1 MSMREY
7 RNSNIDCGIWQ
18 SLARA
23 KNSELQCLSVCDLSL
38 VNIFPPKGAAIL
50 KYFMTCREA
59 EFFRGKTAADNWH
72 LKILITDPDMPQ
84 RNIK

>member
-1 MSMREY
+1 MREY

-59 EFFRGKTAADNWH
+59 EFFRRKTAAQLAVIFVVSFAEWN
-72 LKILITDPDMPQ
+72 LIKMSY
-84 RNIK
+84 